1 MDNGRANEIMAMECA
16 RANIQMKNR
25 ASKEELMFTR
35 RSIVSAFAALS
46 FGAMTALGAQNAA
59 ADTYIGGWQDDYPEI
74 SYGVISVETA
84 VDTIKSQKKFVE
96 HASEEL
102 GVEFKL
108 FTAAEYAGIVNGLA
122 AGQVHVG
129 WLGASSYASTW
140 MDCECVEAIAGA
152 QNLQGGMG
160 YNSVLIVK
168 SDSPYQ
174 SFEDLKG
181 KTVARNDPHSTSG
194 FLIPTVSWYQMGT
207 PVDEYF
213 NSPLSGGHQQTIVGV
228 LNGTFDGGFTWTTRN
243 DGFGAIRKMLDKGL
257 MERDQIR
264 VIWTSPL
271 IPTPPVVILSSLPP
285 AMKMDLVKLFLRLE
299 ENDPELAE
307 AVAQGATLGL
317 QRVYHED
324 YQAVIDAKKWV
335 KEQRKKSN

>member
-1 MDNGRANEIMAMECA
+1 
-16 RANIQMKNR
+16 
-25 ASKEELMFTR
+25 MFTR

-96 HASEEL
+96 YASREL

-140 MDCECVEAIAGA
+140 MDCECVEPIAGA

-257 MERDQIR
+257 LERDQIR

-285 AMKMDLVKLFLRLE
+285 AMKTDLAKLFLRLE

-307 AVAQGATLGL
+307 AVAQGQTLGL

-324 YQAVIDAKKWV
+324 YQAVIDAKKWI